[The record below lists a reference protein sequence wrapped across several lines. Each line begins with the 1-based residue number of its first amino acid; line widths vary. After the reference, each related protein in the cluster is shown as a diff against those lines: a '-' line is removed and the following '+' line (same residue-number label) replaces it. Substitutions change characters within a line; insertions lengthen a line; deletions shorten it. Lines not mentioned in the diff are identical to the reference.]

1 MKQEKKFSLAK
12 LLAGRRFTVIL
23 SLVLAVLVWM
33 YVITVV
39 DPNQSKPIRVQV
51 NLDFNSAAYTSQGLD
66 IIDKPSKNITVYV
79 NGDNSVIGGLS
90 ANDIQVYPDY
100 ASVSGSGKYSL
111 KLKVEKSDTYKN
123 YTIENTQAQY
133 IDLTF
138 EKVVTQKF
146 AVNVNA
152 SGVQTA
158 DGYYMDLP
166 VASPKEVTLS
176 GPETVIKSIDK
187 VVANVELNEVRTEPA
202 IANAMLTYLDKT
214 GKEVDD
220 TYITG
225 DFNQVEVTIPIL
237 KIKDLPIS
245 VEFTSV
251 PAGYDTAQL
260 GATLSQKTIRVAGPA
275 ELIDAK
281 EKYEC
286 YVNLAD
292 FKLGESVLCNIE
304 LDEGLRNIDSLQT
317 VTVSFDTL
325 SYTTKTITVTE
336 LRAINLP
343 ANMKISFPTAR
354 INNVVLVGKPSELEA
369 LAETGVVAQV
379 DAAPANISVMNA
391 QQTMPVKIIIPGT
404 QTVFATGAY
413 TVLCD
418 ITTNAS

>member
-176 GPETVIKSIDK
+176 GP
-187 VVANVELNEVRTEPA
+187 
-202 IANAMLTYLDKT
+202 
-214 GKEVDD
+214 
-220 TYITG
+220 
-225 DFNQVEVTIPIL
+225 
-237 KIKDLPIS
+237 
-245 VEFTSV
+245 
-251 PAGYDTAQL
+251 
-260 GATLSQKTIRVAGPA
+260 
-275 ELIDAK
+275 
-281 EKYEC
+281 
-286 YVNLAD
+286 
-292 FKLGESVLCNIE
+292 
-304 LDEGLRNIDSLQT
+304 
-317 VTVSFDTL
+317 
-325 SYTTKTITVTE
+325 
-336 LRAINLP
+336 
-343 ANMKISFPTAR
+343 
-354 INNVVLVGKPSELEA
+354 KPSSKA
-369 LAETGVVAQV
+369 LTKWWRM
-379 DAAPANISVMNA
+379 S
-391 QQTMPVKIIIPGT
+391 
-404 QTVFATGAY
+404 
-413 TVLCD
+413 
-418 ITTNAS
+418 S